1 MFTRT
6 PSDQEVLDQVFQL
19 TSMPDFADVGWL
31 LSLIATYGKPP
42 EELEGFTWNGDD
54 SINIRSKKKP
64 IKPHHPQWAVIL
76 QIKKR
81 QPSKLKGRWY
91 PLTRKLEM
99 TLKSSHIQLSINHFL
114 AAHEHRKI
122 ADKWSKR
129 HAQKTECLVAA

>member
-42 EELEGFTWNGDD
+42 EELEGFTWNDDD

-99 TLKSSHIQLSINHFL
+99 TLNNF
-114 AAHEHRKI
+114 
-122 ADKWSKR
+122 SK
-129 HAQKTECLVAA
+129 KCI